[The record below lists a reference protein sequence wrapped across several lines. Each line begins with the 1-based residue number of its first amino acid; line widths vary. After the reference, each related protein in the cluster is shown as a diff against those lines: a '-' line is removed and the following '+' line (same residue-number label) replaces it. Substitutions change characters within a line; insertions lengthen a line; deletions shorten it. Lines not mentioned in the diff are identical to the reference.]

1 MKNIKNTIRVAI
13 CIILSL
19 ILTSCWSSVEL
30 NKLGI
35 VIGVAID
42 KSSKEDDLNIT
53 VQVGVPKLEK
63 SNSGVGGKEQFTNI
77 KEKGKNVSDALKNIN
92 REYNRV
98 LFFAHNQVVIFN
110 KDLAQQGLSEQLDF
124 FLRQRE
130 MRPLTWMLVS
140 DGEAASI
147 LETHTNTQDDPG
159 INIGK
164 LIKNEKNV
172 SQLPG
177 INFKEFTSRLM
188 SKTTSPVIPIIDM
201 KTVDEKTKVP
211 YIARTAVFKK
221 DIMIGELNES
231 ESMGLLWGINK
242 VKYGIITVNSP
253 NGNDKV
259 AVRIIRAKSHIKPKV
274 EGDHISMNIYIDAEG
289 DILEQTSSED
299 LSIPKIIKVVEEN
312 ENLYIEN
319 QVLSTWNKAKE
330 MNADVFGFGDLIY
343 KYKPKKWKTI
353 ENKWDNEFQKITVNV
368 EVDAKIRRMGK
379 ITKPSTYQGK

>member
-1 MKNIKNTIRVAI
+1 MKNMKSIIMLLI

-19 ILTSCWSSVEL
+19 SLTSCWSAVEL

-35 VIGVAID
+35 VTGVALD
-42 KSSKEDDLNIT
+42 KSSKEEDLNIT
-53 VQVGVPKLEK
+53 AQVGVPKLEK
-63 SNSGVGGKEQFTNI
+63 SNSGVGGKEQFVNI
-77 KEKGKNVSDALKNIN
+77 KEKGKNVSDALKNIS

-172 SQLPG
+172 SQLPL
-177 INFKEFTSRLM
+177 INFKEFTARLM
-188 SKTTSPVIPIIDM
+188 SKTTSPVIPIIQM

-211 YIARTAVFKK
+211 YIASTAVFKK
-221 DIMIGELNES
+221 DKMIGELNES

-242 VKYGIITVNSP
+242 VKYGTITVNSP

-259 AVRIIRAKSHIKPKV
+259 AVRIIRSKTHVKPKI
-274 EGDHISMNIYIDAEG
+274 EGEHIYMNIYIDAEG

-299 LSIPKIIKVVEEN
+299 LSIPKIIKVIEEN
-312 ENLYIEN
+312 ENLYIGN
-319 QVLSTWNKAKE
+319 QVLSTWSKAKE

-343 KYKPKKWKTI
+343 KYKPKKWKSI

-368 EVDAKIRRMGK
+368 EVNAKIRRMGK
-379 ITKPSTYQGK
+379 ITKPPTYQGK